1 MFPQC
6 PFYPQVHGE
15 AAWLVQAVHCNSN
28 YCKLLFIGVK
38 ESVNAVTARAIR
50 GDTLECGA
58 ERFQPARDQAIRRGY
73 KALSGPYG
81 VGSVYYPGLLEEI
94 VCGDSPDELA
104 RSAAPLFK
112 RMDVPSLDVWMPLF
126 WDISVQA
133 GFATPLDTWGIPHD
147 VWRLRLP
154 EPGIFLP
161 LLEQHLPELS
171 SLAEMTHAAQ
181 AA

>member
-1 MFPQC
+1 MSILSTIPRRSGLAGPGC
-6 PFYPQVHGE
+6 PLQFQ
-15 AAWLVQAVHCNSN
+15 
-28 YCKLLFIGVK
+28 LLQTPAQNNVLQSPDP
-38 ESVNAVTARAIR
+38 ESQTARAIR

>member
-1 MFPQC
+1 MSILSTIPRRSGLAGPGC
-6 PFYPQVHGE
+6 PIAIPTTANCCLSGSKSRSMPSQPAPSVGIRWSAVRSDFNRRGIKPSGAAIKPCQAPMALE
-15 AAWLVQAVHCNSN
+15 ACIIPACLRKSSA
-28 YCKLLFIGVK
+28 
-38 ESVNAVTARAIR
+38 ATAR
-50 GDTLECGA
+50 TN
-58 ERFQPARDQAIRRGY
+58 
-73 KALSGPYG
+73 S
-81 VGSVYYPGLLEEI
+81 PG
-94 VCGDSPDELA
+94 
-104 RSAAPLFK
+104 SAAPLFK

>member
-1 MFPQC
+1 MP
-6 PFYPQVHGE
+6 
-15 AAWLVQAVHCNSN
+15 S
-28 YCKLLFIGVK
+28 
-38 ESVNAVTARAIR
+38 
-50 GDTLECGA
+50 
-58 ERFQPARDQAIRRGY
+58 QPAPSVGIRWSAVRSDFNRRGIMIPCRDRLGRIQRIHIRLDQAIRRGY